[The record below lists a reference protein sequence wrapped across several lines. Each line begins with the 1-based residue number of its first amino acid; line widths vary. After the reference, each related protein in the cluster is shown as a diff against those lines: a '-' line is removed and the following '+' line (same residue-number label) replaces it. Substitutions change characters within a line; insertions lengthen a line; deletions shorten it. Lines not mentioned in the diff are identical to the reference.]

1 MQDQAPIT
9 SGSPSL
15 LTVQAAEDIEF
26 LVKESEVL
34 TGQAGR
40 TFVIAG
46 ADRLV
51 YRVHWQPLTES
62 GGHAAGPL
70 VERLGHQGEVLS
82 RQHLQ
87 LWEFLEHSLV
97 EAQAAGQL
105 FTPPVRTTP

>member
-1 MQDQAPIT
+1 MHSDT
-9 SGSPSL
+9 RGTEGRTLL
-15 LTVQAAEDIEF
+15 LTVQAREDIEY

-34 TGQAGR
+34 TGRSGR

-51 YRVHWQPLTES
+51 YRVHWRPLTRS
-62 GGHAAGPL
+62 GGHAAGPV
-70 VERLGHQGEVLS
+70 VERLGADGRILS

-105 FTPPVRTTP
+105 FTPPVRHRR